1 MKRPGRG
8 GKDGV
13 IHVIAQSGI
22 RQGEVLLDGENIKS
36 LKLEWLRSQIRLVT
50 QEPALLSL
58 SIRDNIAYGR
68 SATPD
73 QIEEVAKTMH
83 APTFISSLEKGYE
96 TVGRAR
102 LALTEEQKIKLSV
115 ARVVLSNTSILLLD
129 EVTGGFDFEAEGAVQ
144 EALDILRLGQ
154 STIIIARRLSLIRN
168 ADYIA
173 VMEEG

>member
-1 MKRPGRG
+1 MHFGL
-8 GKDGV
+8 
-13 IHVIAQSGI
+13 AF
-22 RQGEVLLDGENIKS
+22 GEVPLDGENIKS

-96 TVGRAR
+96 TQVGRAR

-129 EVTGGFDFEAEGAVQ
+129 EVTGGFDFEVEGAVQ